1 MPVDESHRYFIRGSF
16 QNRTIS
22 RMSRSSYPYARN
34 SSRFQPTPYPS
45 TRSMMLRNDA
55 DGNDWFRDAG
65 EDLHLSDFVFLARM
79 QTARRMSQR
88 VSRFPQRDLV
98 LERLLAEGTFDRVRD
113 NPLHAGEAFA
123 MNHASAMVNRILMR
137 VEKLE
142 DDVSANSRAF
152 STLDIDRGLIAGSRS
167 LRRDCASIGVG
178 FPTRRLVPLS
188 GGSH

>member
-1 MPVDESHRYFIRGSF
+1 MPVDESHRYYVRGSF
-16 QNRTIS
+16 QDRTIS

-34 SSRFQPTPYPS
+34 SSRFQPIPYPS
-45 TRSMMLRNDA
+45 TRSLMLRNDV

-123 MNHASAMVNRILMR
+123 MNHASAMVNRLLMR

-142 DDVSANSRAF
+142 DDVSLSSSAP
-152 STLDIDRGLIAGSRS
+152 LLLI
-167 LRRDCASIGVG
+167 LIVV
-178 FPTRRLVPLS
+178 L
-188 GGSH
+188 